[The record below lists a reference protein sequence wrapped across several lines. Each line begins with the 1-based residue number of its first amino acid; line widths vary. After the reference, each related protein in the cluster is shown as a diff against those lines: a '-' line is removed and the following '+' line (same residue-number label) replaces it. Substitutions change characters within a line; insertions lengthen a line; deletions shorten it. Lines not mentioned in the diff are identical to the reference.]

1 MTKSQAEK
9 NIKLRVVIY
18 AILILI
24 LAYVA
29 IIAILVYG
37 FGKNNFLV
45 DKTAQSLS
53 FPAAV
58 VGKTD
63 VVTMRELGDDLVA
76 VKKFYENQ
84 NFSDIG
90 LRVDF
95 ATADGQK
102 RLKIKE
108 RQLLNKLIENKMI
121 EKLAAERDIVI
132 TKEMASQN
140 VDREIAQYGNGS
152 EIEKTLLD
160 LYGWSMDNFKEKIVK
175 PDMYRMELNKKRIA
189 TDSSLVQAKTKI
201 AQAQAELKNGA
212 SFAEAAKKYSEGESA
227 KNGGELG
234 WFTAD
239 QMLPEIAVAAFAMKK
254 GEQSDVLESSL
265 GFHIIQ
271 VDDRKTEE
279 GVDKIRVRQILVRTN
294 NFPNW
299 LLEQEKKINIFIP
312 LKDYHWN
319 KETATVEFV
328 SQEMK
333 DFENNLDKNSAG
345 DISILF

>member
-1 MTKSQAEK
+1 
-9 NIKLRVVIY
+9 
-18 AILILI
+18 
-24 LAYVA
+24 
-29 IIAILVYG
+29 
-37 FGKNNFLV
+37 
-45 DKTAQSLS
+45 
-53 FPAAV
+53 
-58 VGKTD
+58 
-63 VVTMRELGDDLVA
+63 
-76 VKKFYENQ
+76 
-84 NFSDIG
+84 
-90 LRVDF
+90 
-95 ATADGQK
+95 
-102 RLKIKE
+102 
-108 RQLLNKLIENKMI
+108 
-121 EKLAAERDIVI
+121 
-132 TKEMASQN
+132 
-140 VDREIAQYGNGS
+140 
-152 EIEKTLLD
+152 
-160 LYGWSMDNFKEKIVK
+160 
-175 PDMYRMELNKKRIA
+175 MYRAELNKKRIA
-189 TDSSLVQAKTKI
+189 IDSTLVRARGKI
-201 AQAQAELKNGA
+201 IQAQSELKNGA
-212 SFAEAAKKYSEGESA
+212 VFSAVAKKYSEGESA